1 MDLIVSEIRTFN
13 KGLEPIGR
21 PYWITSKENRSSG
34 LYSIGI
40 IVVAFPTE
48 EQAKRA
54 IQNKLLI
61 AGFSAK
67 VAKYIA
73 IPNTAQCNKYA
84 GFGYLESFCKRD
96 LKYILYSENHN
107 IKQYLCSIY
116 KKRGEKYQY
125 LVPKY
130 ANYNSIIYSA
140 NNKLYKVFII
150 ISNKITSPIIIN
162 K

>member
-1 MDLIVSEIRTFN
+1 MDLVVSEIRTFN

-34 LYSIGI
+34 LYTIGI
-40 IVVAFPTE
+40 IIVAFPTE

-61 AGFSAK
+61 ASFSAK

-73 IPNTAQCNKYA
+73 TPSITQYNKYI
-84 GFGYLESFCKRD
+84 GFGYLESLCRRD

-107 IKQYLCSIY
+107 IKQYLYSIY
-116 KKRGEKYQY
+116 KKRGEKYQH
-125 LVPKY
+125 LVLKY
-130 ANYNSIIYSA
+130 VNCNNTIYSA
-140 NNKLYKVFII
+140 NNKFYKVFIA
-150 ISNKITSPIIIN
+150 ISNKTISPIM
-162 K
+162 